1 MASIEPE
8 LRVVDG
14 AGKTWDGAIVRKWLE
29 SRVAA
34 ARSDQ
39 VVAERAG
46 RDRQDDC
53 DKATA
58 EEMVCTL
65 MKAKPATNAQAG
77 FMDELRTLLD
87 RDDYVWPGVYND
99 TRFDRHV
106 RTFIKKLIK
115 MAKANDGFENTTHYQ

>member
-1 MASIEPE
+1 M
-8 LRVVDG
+8 VDG

-29 SRVAA
+29 SRVVA

-39 VVAERAG
+39 VVAERAR
-46 RDRQDDC
+46 RDSQDDC

-58 EEMVCTL
+58 EEMVCAL
-65 MKAKPATNAQAG
+65 MSRKGVADSQATFTAA
-77 FMDELRTLLD
+77 LAAILD
-87 RDDYVWPGVYND
+87 RDEYIWRGVYND